1 MFVSL
6 YLLLCL
12 SILGIGWTLDSL
24 WHHNVNDTAAEDAP
38 FLALATILA
47 DMPPAERAQHLKS
60 LDNNQALP
68 MTLVDASQVALSSNE
83 PLGGGKVFTIALDDN
98 KEMRLVRIGEQVLMA
113 GPLEIDPRESLR
125 PLFTLFFYLMLAGVA
140 LVWVWPLSRDIR
152 ILREATE
159 AFGRA
164 KWDTRITLSSR
175 SQVAG
180 LADTFNEMARHISA
194 LIDNQKHLTN
204 AVSHEIRTPL
214 ARLKFALALM
224 PGYCGDGSDE
234 ERRNAFLADMQM
246 DIKEMEQLLQE
257 LLTFASLEAPRET
270 PLFEQ
275 CNLSALARQTIARLQ
290 SLNPVPISFHGPQT
304 DAIAPADPSLIERAL
319 QNLIT
324 NAQRFA
330 KSSIDVRLILEG
342 DSWLLSVTDDGE
354 GIPELDQAK
363 IFEPFYRVSSSQN
376 GNKGH
381 GLGLAIIKRIMQR
394 HKGSVSLESRPG
406 HTCFSL
412 HIPAKGQLHSQS

>member
-1 MFVSL
+1 MKRLFLSL

-24 WHHNVNDTAAEDAP
+24 WHHNVDDSSAEDAP
-38 FLALATILA
+38 FLALAQILA
-47 DMPPAERAQHLKS
+47 DMPPDERASHLRA
-60 LDNNQALP
+60 LDDNQALP
-68 MTLVDASQVALSSNE
+68 LTLVDASKVSLSSNE
-83 PLGGGKVFTIALDDN
+83 PLDGGKVFTIALDDD
-98 KEMRLVRIGEQVLMA
+98 KEMRLVRIGTQVLMA
-113 GPLEIDPRESLR
+113 GPLEIDPRENLR
-125 PLFTLFFYLMLAGVA
+125 GLFTLFFYLMLAGVA
-140 LVWVWPLSRDIR
+140 LIWVWPLSRDIR

-164 KWDTRITLSSR
+164 KWDTRIALSSR
-175 SQVAG
+175 SQVRS

-214 ARLKFALALM
+214 ARLKFALALL
-224 PGYCGDGSDE
+224 PNYCAEGSDE
-234 ERRNAFLADMQM
+234 DKRNAFLADMQM

-257 LLTFASLEAPRET
+257 LLTFASLEAPREN
-270 PLFEQ
+270 LEFERS
-275 CNLSALARQTIARLQ
+275 NLSALSRQTVERLK
-290 SLNPVPISFHGPQT
+290 SLSAIPIEVQLPAE
-304 DAIAPADPSLIERAL
+304 DAMAPADPSLIERAL

-330 KSSIDVRLILEG
+330 KAGITVGLARQDNHWQLWVE
-342 DSWLLSVTDDGE
+342 DDGE
-354 GIPELDQAK
+354 GIPDIDQAK
-363 IFEPFYRVSSSQN
+363 IFEPFYRVSSAQN

-394 HKGSVSLESRPG
+394 HKGKVSLQSRPG
-406 HTCFSL
+406 QTRFTL
-412 HIPAKGQLHSQS
+412 HLPLKH

>member
-1 MFVSL
+1 MKRLFLSL

-24 WHHNVNDTAAEDAP
+24 WHHNVDDTTAEDAP
-38 FLALATILA
+38 FLALAQILA
-47 DMPPAERAQHLKS
+47 DMPADERAQHLKLLDENQS
-60 LDNNQALP
+60 LPL
-68 MTLVDASQVALSSNE
+68 TLVDASQVALSSNT
-83 PLGGGKVFTIALDDN
+83 PLGSDKVFTIALDDN

-113 GPLEIDPRESLR
+113 GPLEIDPREDLR
-125 PLFTLFFYLMLAGVA
+125 GLFTLFFYLMLAGVA
-140 LVWVWPLSRDIR
+140 LIWVWPLSRDIR

-164 KWDTRITLSSR
+164 KWDTRIALSSR
-175 SQVAG
+175 SQVVS

-224 PGYCGDGSDE
+224 PTYCGEGSDE
-234 ERRNAFLADMQM
+234 DKRNAFLADMQM
-246 DIKEMEQLLQE
+246 DIKEMEQLLSE
-257 LLTFASLEAPRET
+257 LLTFASLEAPREE
-270 PLFEQ
+270 LEFERT
-275 CNLSALARQTIARLQ
+275 NLSALTRQTVERLKT
-290 SLNPVPISFHGPQT
+290 LAATPIELQLPT
-304 DAIAPADPSLIERAL
+304 EDATAPADPSLIERAL

-330 KSSIDVRLILEG
+330 QSRILVGLERHQG
-342 DSWLLSVTDDGE
+342 RWHLWVEDDGE
-354 GIPELDQAK
+354 GIPAQDQGR
-363 IFEPFYRVSSSQN
+363 IFEPFYRVSSAQN

-394 HKGSVSLESRPG
+394 HKGSVELESKPG
-406 HTCFSL
+406 KTRFTL
-412 HIPAKGQLHSQS
+412 ILPTKP